1 MVRWPEEAE
10 QERLSRLADALVL
23 DVRGLS
29 ADEVAGRAD
38 GSSRLARFV
47 LDQVAAALRGMDAA
61 ERTEVRHSGLENILA
76 QPEFS
81 GDAGGAQGLLA
92 LLRGGAFLGALLPAL
107 ETETGSDVRVFIGD
121 ENPADE
127 LRRFG
132 VVVSTYGV
140 DGEVTGVLGVL
151 GPTRMAYGRSISSV
165 RYMAR
170 LMSDLMADLHS
181 A

>member
-1 MVRWPEEAE
+1 VLQHLETGLRA
-10 QERLSRLADALVL
+10 LDAV
-23 DVRGLS
+23 
-29 ADEVAGRAD
+29 
-38 GSSRLARFV
+38 
-47 LDQVAAALRGMDAA
+47 
-61 ERTEVRHSGLENILA
+61 ERTEVRHSGLDKMLA
-76 QPEFS
+76 QPEF
-81 GDAGGAQGLLA
+81 GGSDLQRLFE
-92 LLRGGAFLGALLPAL
+92 LLRGGAFLSAVLPQV
-107 ETETGSDVRVFIGD
+107 TPGSDVQVFIGD

-140 DGEVTGVLGVL
+140 DGQVTGVLGVL

-170 LMSDLMADLHS
+170 LMSDLMAELYT